1 VRIQALDFLALLLRV
16 TWASHG
22 SLSRIRIPII
32 ATLTEGAFLNLSA
45 VYIRDT
51 PCFIF

>member
-1 VRIQALDFLALLLRV
+1 MACPRWIRRARRANVRIQALDFLALLLRV

-32 ATLTEGAFLNLSA
+32 ATLTEGAS
-45 VYIRDT
+45 
-51 PCFIF
+51 